1 MQVIGLRRV
10 PNSLGVLGPLGD
22 EPKGAQLRPL
32 RRSRLPVLLKPLES
46 VRKGRIVRG
55 LVREL
60 ADHQRERL
68 GVPKPI
74 PEFPPVTS
82 AVLPLRRCMTL
93 PLPVSRSLASTPFRC
108 PALSRPAAGADV
120 AGQYERFSE
129 SLRVASICAFTVASF
144 CSTAAMASAP
154 ATKRC
159 GSVSESE
166 SVTIAWA
173 SFLGS
178 PPCLPCMPF
187 HAETVCLTRSA

>member
-1 MQVIGLRRV
+1 MDVRPASAVGPARARSAPMGLPGFGEPQWPFACIGRPREYCDSRMQVTGHRRV
-10 PNSLGVLGPLGD
+10 PNSLGVLGPLDD

-60 ADHQRERL
+60 ADQQRERL

-74 PEFPPVTS
+74 REFPPVTS

-93 PLPVSRSLASTPFRC
+93 PLPVLRSLASTPFRC

-120 AGQYERFSE
+120 AG
-129 SLRVASICAFTVASF
+129 
-144 CSTAAMASAP
+144 
-154 ATKRC
+154 
-159 GSVSESE
+159 
-166 SVTIAWA
+166 
-173 SFLGS
+173 
-178 PPCLPCMPF
+178 
-187 HAETVCLTRSA
+187 